1 MAALLS
7 VPEAA
12 TRGGYVGVI
21 AFETCSPAAPVI
33 ARRWS
38 KAMRTCATEVSALL
52 GLANL
57 GMARGGA
64 RPCTLGALGVFSHA
78 LCTLG
83 AFYLPPPARVARR
96 HGPQRRW

>member
-33 ARRWS
+33 TRRWS
-38 KAMRTCATEVSALL
+38 MAMSTCAAQVSALL

-96 HGPQRRW
+96 HGPRRRW